1 MKKFNR
7 IFKRILKKIKNILI
21 KDQYELLEKTLYNI
35 VKRNLNILQK
45 PQIES
50 IAQAKRGQ
58 VYYVEFGF
66 NYGSELR
73 GGHFCVVL
81 ATQGNV
87 ATVVPFTSKNPINSS
102 ITRVNLGI
110 IPYISSSSPNGNIII
125 SYALINQISSISKS
139 RLMRPKINGVRQ
151 TIRLTSN
158 QLDNIEIALKK
169 YLLKNP

>member
-35 VKRNLNILQK
+35 VKRNFNLLHN

-50 IAQAKRGQ
+50 TAQAKRGQ
-58 VYYVEFGF
+58 IYYVEFGF

-81 ATQGNV
+81 AAQGNV
-87 ATVVPFTSKNPINSS
+87 ATVVPFTSKNPINSP

-110 IPYISSSSPNGNIII
+110 IPDISPPGGNII

-139 RLMRPKINGVRQ
+139 RLMRPKINGTRK

-158 QLDNIEIALKK
+158 QLDKIETALKK

>member
-1 MKKFNR
+1 M
-7 IFKRILKKIKNILI
+7 
-21 KDQYELLEKTLYNI
+21 
-35 VKRNLNILQK
+35 
-45 PQIES
+45 
-50 IAQAKRGQ
+50 
-58 VYYVEFGF
+58 
-66 NYGSELR
+66 
-73 GGHFCVVL
+73 VL

-110 IPYISSSSPNGNIII
+110 IPYISSPSGNII
-125 SYALINQISSISKS
+125 SYALIKSKYHQLANQ

-158 QLDNIEIALKK
+158 QLDNIEVALKK

>member
-21 KDQYELLEKTLYNI
+21 KDQYELLEKTLYDI
-35 VKRNLNILQK
+35 VKRNLNLLQK

-50 IAQAKRGQ
+50 TAQAKRGQ

-110 IPYISSSSPNGNIII
+110 IPYISSPSGNII

-158 QLDNIEIALKK
+158 QLDNIEVALKK